1 MKMLACFVQ
10 ILLIMLFI
18 SGCARMSDKSTSVML
33 QHPETMD
40 FVKCD
45 VDQWGTKKSFAKNEQ
60 CIEEYKSQGYVIW
73 AER

>member
-1 MKMLACFVQ
+1 
-10 ILLIMLFI
+10 
-18 SGCARMSDKSTSVML
+18 MSDKSTSVML